1 VGVTGD
7 PEYLVTTFVVIDFE
21 ATTPKG
27 ARPEPIEVAALA
39 VRAASGG
46 GLAETARFCELI
58 QPPPHAPVTPRDT
71 AENGL
76 RPADVARARPAGAV
90 LADLDL
96 WLAPPPCL
104 LVAHNAHVE
113 AGLLYDYRE
122 HCPRVAVTAVI
133 DTVKLA
139 RSTLPGLISYGLDHL
154 MLQLSIPRPP
164 DRHRAMPDVVATAE
178 LLRRLLGRADQAGLY
193 ASLGQLTKAVALT
206 PRASQPRQE
215 ALF

>member
-1 VGVTGD
+1 MGLMGD
-7 PEYLVTTFVVIDFE
+7 PEYLATTFVVIDFE

-39 VRAASGG
+39 AQDTGG
-46 GLAETARFCELI
+46 TGLTETARFCELI
-58 QPPPHAPVTPRDT
+58 QPPAHAPITPRDT

-76 RPADVARARPAGAV
+76 RPADVAEARSAGAV
-90 LADLDL
+90 LADLDR
-96 WLAPPPCL
+96 WLAAPPCL
-104 LVAHNAHVE
+104 LVAHSAHVE

-122 HCPRVAVTAVI
+122 HCPKLATTPVI

-154 MLQLSIPRPP
+154 MFQLSIPRPP
-164 DRHRAMPDVVATAE
+164 DRHRAMPDVEATTE
-178 LLRRLLGRADQAGLY
+178 MFRRLLAQANQTDLY
-193 ASLGQLTKAVALT
+193 ADLGQLTKAIALV
-206 PRASQPRQE
+206 PRASRPQQD

>member
-1 VGVTGD
+1 MGVMKD
-7 PEYLVTTFVVIDFE
+7 PEYLATTFVIIDFE

-39 VRAASGG
+39 ARDTGG
-46 GLAETARFCELI
+46 GRLTETARHCELI

-76 RPADVARARPAGAV
+76 RPADVAGARPAGAV

-122 HCPRVAVTAVI
+122 HCPKLAATPVI

-139 RSTLPGLISYGLDHL
+139 RNAMPGLLSYGLDHL
-154 MLQLSIPRPP
+154 MVQLSIPRPP

-178 LLRRLLGRADQAGLY
+178 VLRRLLARVDQDGIYAD
-193 ASLGQLTKAVALT
+193 LGHLVKAVALV
-206 PRASQPRQE
+206 PRATRPQQD